1 MVNLQKEP
9 KLARARQIP
18 EWEEYDTEIAQ
29 FTRQLAKEGKI
40 HSRMATADA
49 NVLAGG
55 GNAAT
60 AEGDK
65 PGEVTEATVSE
76 SENAHVE
83 KVEGEQAT
91 SELER
96 DEL

>member
-1 MVNLQKEP
+1 VVDLQKEP

-55 GNAAT
+55 SNAAT

-65 PGEVTEATVSE
+65 PGEFTEATDSE
-76 SENAHVE
+76 SENAPME
-83 KVEGEQAT
+83 KVEGGEVT
-91 SELER
+91 SER

>member
-1 MVNLQKEP
+1 VVNLQKEP

-49 NVLAGG
+49 NVLAGA
-55 GNAAT
+55 GNTAA

-65 PGEVTEATVSE
+65 PGEVSE
-76 SENAHVE
+76 SENAHTE
-83 KVEGEQAT
+83 KVGSQEAT
-91 SELER
+91 SEPQR

>member
-1 MVNLQKEP
+1 MINLQKEP

-40 HSRMATADA
+40 HSRMATADT
-49 NVLAGG
+49 NVLAGA

-60 AEGDK
+60 ADGDK
-65 PGEVTEATVSE
+65 PGESTEATASK
-76 SENAHVE
+76 SENALAG
-83 KVEGEQAT
+83 KVESEGAK
-91 SELER
+91 SELGR